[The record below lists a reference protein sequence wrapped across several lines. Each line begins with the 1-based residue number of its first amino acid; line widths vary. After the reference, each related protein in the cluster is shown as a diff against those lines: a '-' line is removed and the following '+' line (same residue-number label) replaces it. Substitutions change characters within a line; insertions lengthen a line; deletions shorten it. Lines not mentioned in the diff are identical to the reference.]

1 MGIYNKPKKKVWQNL
16 GEDITKFGPLSGT
29 TAPDFTP
36 AAAGVVYVDTDG
48 PAIYISKGTSSPSD
62 WILIWD

>member
-29 TAPDFTP
+29 TAPDFAPTAP
-36 AAAGVVYVDTDG
+36 GVVYVNTEV
-48 PAIYISKGTSSPSD
+48 PTIYISSGTSSASD
-62 WILIWD
+62 WKPIWP

>member
-29 TAPDFTP
+29 TAPDFAP
-36 AAAGVVYVDTDG
+36 AAPGVIYVNTEG
-48 PAIYISKGTSSPSD
+48 PAIYISSGTSSALD
-62 WILIWD
+62 WRLIWD